1 MGNAFYQTTG
11 KIKGSFRDLAD
22 LTEVLY
28 KYTQGTTDAYFINLK
43 FSTEAEGE
51 ISFTADGPY
60 GKFDTLNDVEVFR
73 EMAKSAPMS
82 WFEAAVEG
90 EDDFT
95 QSELHCCLKD
105 GVLKSETNV
114 NNTEDDDQAYKEYI
128 LTKVPYE
135 KFADIYGIKADSLS
149 EEDYEDFINDLII
162 DCCESETSPFDIEYN
177 TFTERLN
184 DYGGEMTLDEKEY
197 EVVRGQM
204 AELGIMSAY
213 AFREENDHS
222 VTESFM
228 FDAIIGQYIK

>member
-1 MGNAFYQTTG
+1 
-11 KIKGSFRDLAD
+11 
-22 LTEVLY
+22 
-28 KYTQGTTDAYFINLK
+28 
-43 FSTEAEGE
+43 
-51 ISFTADGPY
+51 
-60 GKFDTLNDVEVFR
+60 
-73 EMAKSAPMS
+73 MS

-162 DCCESETSPFDIEYN
+162 DCCESEY
-177 TFTERLN
+177 
-184 DYGGEMTLDEKEY
+184 TLMR
-197 EVVRGQM
+197 V
-204 AELGIMSAY
+204 GILTMQDLTARCRRN
-213 AFREENDHS
+213 FPW
-222 VTESFM
+222 
-228 FDAIIGQYIK
+228 